1 MFKKSIVALSAALI
15 VAATLVSAAD
25 AQTAPK
31 GASSFPAHEKLWFQI
46 PEAADRMN

>member
-1 MFKKSIVALSAALI
+1 MFNKSIVALSAALI
-15 VAATLVSAAD
+15 VAATLLSAAD

-31 GASSFPAHEKLWFQI
+31 GASSFTAGEKLWFQI